1 MFDCAQAAHGR
12 TDGVFPEWAHM
23 AAQKREPSK
32 NYIGLLSD
40 DAEERHSSD
49 MPSAAARG
57 VKDYVFGLM
66 AAIFGRGGD
75 AR

>member
-1 MFDCAQAAHGR
+1 
-12 TDGVFPEWAHM
+12 M
-23 AAQKREPSK
+23 AAQKREPGK

-40 DAEERHSSD
+40 EAEERHSPD
-49 MPSAAARG
+49 VPSAAARG

>member
-1 MFDCAQAAHGR
+1 
-12 TDGVFPEWAHM
+12 M
-23 AAQKREPSK
+23 AAQKREPGK

-40 DAEERHSSD
+40 EAEERHSPD
-49 MPSAAARG
+49 VPSAAAHG
-57 VKDYVFGLM
+57 VKDYVLGLM